1 MADYTI
7 KNLGEIED
15 MASQFGMDG
24 MEARFARKPL
34 ELESTGLSY
43 QRVGPKVR
51 VPFGHTH
58 QDQEEIY
65 VVLSGSGRLKLDDDV
80 VDVKQLDAVR
90 IGRGTMRDFEAGPN
104 GAAFLAFGASS
115 IGENDAEMT
124 PNWWSD

>member
-1 MADYTI
+1 MSDYTI
-7 KNLGEIED
+7 KNLGKIENV
-15 MASQFGMDG
+15 APKFGMEG
-24 MEARFARKPL
+24 MEARFAREPL

-43 QRVGPKVR
+43 QKVGPNVR

-80 VDVKQLDAVR
+80 VDVTTMDAVR
-90 IGRGTMRDFEAGPN
+90 IGRGTMRDFEAGPD
-104 GAAFLAFGASS
+104 GAELLAFGASS

-124 PNWWSD
+124 PDWWSD